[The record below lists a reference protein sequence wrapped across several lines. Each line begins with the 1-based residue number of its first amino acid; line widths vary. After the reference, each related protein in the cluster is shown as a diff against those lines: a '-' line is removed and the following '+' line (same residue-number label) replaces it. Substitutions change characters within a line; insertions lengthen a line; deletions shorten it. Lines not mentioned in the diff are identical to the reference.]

1 MYCDKCGAEI
11 QSGTAFCAN
20 CGAAVGSAPTEQLAP
35 VYPETPALTPGV
47 VLAWGIVAASV
58 ACIPFVNFVG
68 IILGVIALRK
78 ADGYLALYGP
88 GSKQVK
94 IGHILSKVGI
104 FGGIGMTLFWIAY
117 IIFIVLMIVNS

>member
-1 MYCDKCGAEI
+1 MAASQAPGDALVPVASDK
-11 QSGTAFCAN
+11 
-20 CGAAVGSAPTEQLAP
+20 
-35 VYPETPALTPGV
+35 PALTPGT
-47 VLAWGIVAASV
+47 VLAWGIVAASI

-88 GSKQVK
+88 GSRQVK

-104 FGGIGMTLFWIAY
+104 YGGIGMTIFWIAY
-117 IIFIVLMIVNS
+117 FVLIVVLAMNY